1 MIIKIKLFD
10 KTLPLPKIH
19 SAGAAGIDLYARVE
33 TVIAPK
39 DIGYIPLNIALEIPQ
54 GYWVQ
59 LVARSSTHKIGL
71 MPANGIGVV
80 DSDFCGDTDE
90 YRFAAYNFTDQPV
103 TIERG
108 QRIAQMIIMRSEP
121 VTLNQVDSLSGQDR
135 GGFGTT
141 GKEGLS
147 FQSR

>member
-39 DIGYIPLNIALEIPQ
+39 EIGYIPLNIALEIPQ

-71 MPANGIGVV
+71 MPANGIGVG
-80 DSDFCGDTDE
+80 DADFCGDTDE

-141 GKEGLS
+141 GK
-147 FQSR
+147 

>member
-1 MIIKIKLFD
+1 MNIKIKLFD
-10 KTLPLPKIH
+10 TTLPLPRIH
-19 SAGAAGIDLYARVE
+19 SVGAAGIDLYARVE
-33 TVIAPK
+33 TVIAPREV
-39 DIGYIPLNIALEIPQ
+39 GYIPLNIALEIPQ

-71 MPANGIGVV
+71 MPANGIGVG
-80 DSDFCGDTDE
+80 DADFCGDTDE

-108 QRIAQMIIMRSEP
+108 QRIAQMIIMRAEP
-121 VTLNQVDSLSGQDR
+121 VALNQVDSLGGQDR

-141 GKEGLS
+141 GK
-147 FQSR
+147 